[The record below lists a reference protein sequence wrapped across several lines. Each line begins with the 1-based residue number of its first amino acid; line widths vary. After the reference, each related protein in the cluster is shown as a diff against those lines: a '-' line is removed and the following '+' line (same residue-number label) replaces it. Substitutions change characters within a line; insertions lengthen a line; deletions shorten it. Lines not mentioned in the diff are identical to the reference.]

1 VHCVVNT
8 WENARIVGLAEG
20 VGATWSTGYYWYSF
34 ARRARNPLHWI
45 RLGWDVGMT
54 SLGLLRDARRFRPTH
69 VLVPD
74 FVAGLRNVPALAVF
88 RLLGITV
95 VFRLGNA
102 PDEGTFYRKVWRW
115 GIDPFVTRF
124 VCNSA
129 FTAREL
135 LAHGVRAD
143 KVSIIYNCP
152 PRRAEARGGSTEHHE
167 GSVIYV
173 GQLIP
178 GKGLD
183 LLLDAVAI
191 VARRRPEVSLDVV
204 GDLEAWEP
212 AAWQGYRAGLLARAA
227 KADLAGRVRFLGHR
241 EDVPALM
248 AGAAVHCF
256 PSRPSIREG
265 FGLVS
270 LEAKEAGIPSVVF
283 ATGALPEVIEHR
295 RDGWVCGE
303 ATAEGLAAGLDYFL
317 ADPRRR
323 AAAGSAAR
331 ASLERFSRE
340 KFAAAWWAVFE
351 NPSADESARGASYAA
366 WTSSVNG
373 NQRER

>member
-1 VHCVVNT
+1 
-8 WENARIVGLAEG
+8 
-20 VGATWSTGYYWYSF
+20 
-34 ARRARNPLHWI
+34 
-45 RLGWDVGMT
+45 MT

-74 FVAGLRNVPALAVF
+74 FVAALRNAPGLAAL
-88 RLLGITV
+88 RLLGVTV

-102 PDEGTFYRKVWRW
+102 PDQGVFYRKVWRW
-115 GIDPFVTRF
+115 GVDPFVDRF

-135 LAHGVRAD
+135 LAHGIRPG
-143 KVSIIYNCP
+143 KVSLIYNCP
-152 PRRAEARGGSTEHHE
+152 PRRQATRVSEPNEGDGGR
-167 GSVIYV
+167 VIYV

-191 VARRRPEVSLDVV
+191 VSRRRPEVTLDVV

-212 AAWQGYRAGLLARAA
+212 AAWKGYHASLLARAA
-227 KADLAGRVRFLGHR
+227 APDLSGRVRFLGRR

-283 ATGALPEVIEHR
+283 ETGALPEVIEHG
-295 RDGWVCGE
+295 RDGWICRTATPE
-303 ATAEGLAAGLDYFL
+303 ALAEGLDYFL
-317 ADPRRR
+317 ADPGRRE
-323 AAAGSAAR
+323 AAGSAAR

-340 KFAAAWWAVFE
+340 RFADAWRAVFE
-351 NPSADESARGASYAA
+351 DSRAGESARGESRAA
-366 WTSSVNG
+366 LA
-373 NQRER
+373 QERQWRRQ